1 MHSASFLLRIGLTIA
16 SVFSRSILA
25 QPSIL
30 LPLYAGPDKWP
41 AVYDA
46 ISSHPDI
53 PFRVIVN
60 PDSGPG
66 DEQWP
71 DSDYFAGIER
81 LNSYGNV
88 QLLGYVHT
96 SYTAEDSAAVET
108 NVTSYSTWAS
118 KGNENTTLSGIFF
131 DEAPRENDE
140 TQISYMRTVSD
151 FAKGKNL
158 PLLVFNPGA
167 ALEEG
172 AGEGYYQD
180 ATYIVEFE
188 NSVSEWTNFKPE
200 SSSQEYRTK
209 QAAIAY
215 GVTSDEE
222 YSSIVD
228 DAKQK
233 GLGAVYLTPGDN
245 YMSPG
250 TVSKVADALASR

>member
-1 MHSASFLLRIGLTIA
+1 MRSASFLLSMGLTIA
-16 SVFSRSILA
+16 PVLSRSILA
-25 QPSIL
+25 QTSIL
-30 LPLYAGPDKWP
+30 LPLYAGPEKWP

-66 DEQWP
+66 DDQWP
-71 DSDYFAGIER
+71 DSTYFAGIEK
-81 LNSYGNV
+81 LNSYSNV

-96 SYTAEDSAAVET
+96 SYTAEDAADVQA
-108 NVTSYSTWAS
+108 NVTAYSTWAS
-118 KGNENTTLSGIFF
+118 KGNQNTTLSGIFF
-131 DEAPRENDE
+131 DEAPRENAQD
-140 TQISYMRTVSD
+140 QISYMHDLSE
-151 FAKGKNL
+151 FAKEKDL
-158 PLLVFNPGA
+158 PFVVYNPGT

-172 AGEGYYQD
+172 ADAAYYED

-188 NSVSEWTNFKPE
+188 NSVAEWSNFAPGGL
-200 SSSQEYRTK
+200 SQKYRPQ
-209 QAAIAY
+209 QAVIAY

-228 DAKQK
+228 DAQEK

-250 TVSKVADALASR
+250 TVSKVANALAS